1 MADLER
7 AKQALINAHNAGDT
21 EAATKLATY
30 IKSQQTQTA
39 EQSQSQTE
47 NIGFAGGKARAFGQA
62 ISGGQIPFGN
72 VITSGIAAG
81 VTAPFTDLTFKQLY
95 DQAQADTKATQ
106 EAYPGMTLAGN
117 VAGIASTLP
126 LASAKAL
133 FGTTVAKEGI
143 RGAINAIPAGLS
155 AIGNFVRGG
164 KTAKDAGTLAKAG
177 NLGLQSIKGAAVA
190 APTAGLYAAG
200 EADAGNR
207 MEALKSGARVGASV
221 GAALPVAGAALGSI
235 AVGSGRIWRG
245 FKARDV
251 EDLEAAGQTIK
262 NRSGAAYQAMR
273 DSGAT
278 FKPGATNLIIQKM
291 QSQLKED
298 GILNP
303 RLHKKTVELFEDFKN
318 EALDQ
323 NITLEGLD
331 QWRQLFGQVAGEFT
345 DKVNARKASIL
356 KSALDDAMNELPEEA
371 FSAGGPE
378 ALTALRTAR
387 QEWARQSKFNAV
399 ADIIEGSA
407 GDANKLKRDL
417 EKFRLNPKKTRGW
430 SKDELAALKA
440 ASSQTTGE
448 GILKAIGKFGFDL
461 GSGRAV
467 GNTALPVIGGLGAG
481 LGSGLGLGVSV
492 PVVGTA
498 ARVGQ
503 KMMARASADDLLKVI
518 ESGGQLT
525 MEMVNDLPPA
535 EKNKLLS
542 RVMQMAPGKSGLTV
556 PDKVNR

>member
-1 MADLER
+1 MPIVEVDGQE
-7 AKQALINAHNAGDT
+7 IEFPD
-21 EAATKLATY
+21 EMSPDE
-30 IKSQQTQTA
+30 IKSVLRQKFPQPQAA
-39 EQSQSQTE
+39 EQPQKHPE
-47 NIGFAGGKARAFGQA
+47 NIGFAGDKARAFGQA
-62 ISGGQIPFGN
+62 LSGGAVPFGN

-81 VTAPFTDLTFKQLY
+81 AMAPFTDLTFKQLY
-95 DQAQADTKATQ
+95 EQAQADTKATQ
-106 EAYPGMTLAGN
+106 EAYPGTTLAGN

-126 LASAKAL
+126 MASAKAL
-133 FGTTVAKEGI
+133 FGTTAAKDGV

-155 AIGNFVRGG
+155 ALGNFVRGG
-164 KTAKDAGTLAKAG
+164 KVAKDAGTLAKAG
-177 NLGLQSIKGAAVA
+177 NLALQSVKGAAVA

-200 EADAGNR
+200 EADAGQR
-207 MEALKSGARVGASV
+207 MEAFKSGAGMGAGV
-221 GAALPVAGAALGSI
+221 GAALPVAGAALG
-235 AVGSGRIWRG
+235 AAAAGSGRIWKG

-251 EDLEAAGQTIK
+251 EALEAAGQAIK
-262 NRSGAAYQAMR
+262 DRSSAAYQAMR

-291 QSQLKED
+291 QNQLKED

-303 RLHKKTVELFEDFKN
+303 RLHRKTVELFEDFKQ

-331 QWRQLFGQVAGEFT
+331 QWRQLFGHVAGEFS

-448 GILKAIGKFGFDL
+448 GILKAMGKFGFDL

-481 LGSGLGLGVSV
+481 LGSGLGLGVAV

-518 ESGGQLT
+518 EGGGQLT
-525 MEMVNDLPPA
+525 MKMVNELPPA
-535 EKNKLLS
+535 EKNNLLS
-542 RVMQMAPGKSGLTV
+542 RVLQMSPGKSGLMV
-556 PDKVNR
+556 PDKVSR